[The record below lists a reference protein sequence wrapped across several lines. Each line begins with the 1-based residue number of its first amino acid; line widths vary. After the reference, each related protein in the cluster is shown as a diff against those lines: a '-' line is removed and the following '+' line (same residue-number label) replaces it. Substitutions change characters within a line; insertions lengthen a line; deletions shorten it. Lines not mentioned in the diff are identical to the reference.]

1 MQLIKVNAINS
12 TNSLALQKLR
22 ENPKMEPCCIW
33 AQQQWEG
40 RGQRGSQWISR
51 AGQNLTFSIVFPYP
65 NVPVDRQFLIS
76 ASVATAIIKSLKKQE
91 VPKLKVKWPND
102 IMAANFKIGGILI
115 ENVIVKEK
123 LAATVIGIGLNVNQT
138 HFENLPLAGSLKL
151 ATGRNFNR
159 EEILHGL
166 MHEIEHAL
174 SNISL
179 LVSEEIMNTYKK
191 YLFRIH
197 VPSTFQ
203 LPDKSLFTGIIHDIS
218 ENGKLI
224 VEMENEF
231 LKEFDLKE
239 IKMMI

>member
-22 ENPKMEPCCIW
+22 ENPKMEPYCIW